1 MLEQVIRVVK
11 SAGCASCVTITGYKG
26 ELVRE
31 AVEGQTEF
39 VEQKEQLGTGH
50 ALMQAVPK
58 LEGKNGYVL
67 VICGDTP
74 LLRSETIRQ
83 LIETCEEKQAAAS
96 VLTAIMDNP
105 FGYGRVLRDDKGHMT
120 GIVEQKDG
128 TPEQLRVR
136 EINTGT
142 YCFDIQALL
151 QALPKLDCNNA
162 QENITLPMYLES

>member
-1 MLEQVIRVVK
+1 MAVILAAGMGTRMKSEIPKVLHKVNGVPMLEQVIRVVK

-67 VICGDTP
+67 V
-74 LLRSETIRQ
+74 EIRRFF
-83 LIETCEEKQAAAS
+83 AAKRFVS
-96 VLTAIMDNP
+96 
-105 FGYGRVLRDDKGHMT
+105 
-120 GIVEQKDG
+120 
-128 TPEQLRVR
+128 
-136 EINTGT
+136 
-142 YCFDIQALL
+142 
-151 QALPKLDCNNA
+151 
-162 QENITLPMYLES
+162 